1 MARNILHC
9 DMNNFYASV
18 ECMLDPSLK
27 KYPVAVCGSVEERHG
42 IVLAKNYKA
51 KAFNVQTGDAVW
63 QAKEKCKDLVI
74 VPPHY
79 EEYIK
84 YSRLAR
90 NVYERYT
97 DQVEPYGM
105 DECWLDITGT
115 EMLFGSPE
123 RVANEI
129 RETMKF
135 ELGLTI
141 SVGVSFN
148 KIFAKL
154 GSDMKKPDAV
164 TVIAKETFR
173 EKIWGLPAA
182 DLLGVGRATQRVLNN
197 YGIRTIG
204 ELANTN
210 PDFLRSQLGKN
221 GVALWNYANGNDLS
235 LVAQKDFVSP
245 VKSVGH
251 GITTVKDLDTSEQ
264 VWLVFLELTQ
274 DIGHKLRVHGLS
286 AEGVAIHIRDNT
298 LYTKQWQTKIELPTQ
313 SPMIIAKRAFQLFEE
328 RYIWRNPIRSITIQA
343 INLVPQDTPRQI
355 GLFMD
360 IEKIEKLEKLEK
372 CIETIRERF
381 GKDSIRNGALY
392 QNLYLP
398 PEKAEITM
406 PTGMVG

>member
-18 ECMLDPSLK
+18 ECMLDPLLK

-84 YSRLAR
+84 YSKLAR

-235 LVAQKDFVSP
+235 LVAKKDFVSP

-251 GITTVKDLDTSEQ
+251 GITTVKDLETSEQ

-360 IEKIEKLEKLEK
+360 MEKIEKLEKLEK